1 MKENLVIQLNSLLAD
16 VSVMY
21 FKAHNLHW
29 NVIGRQFVTIHT
41 YLEEFYNELAGTIDE
56 VAELMKKFDVY
67 PKASMKEYLKVSSI
81 VELESKD
88 VSVTEVLTI
97 LEEDINILK
106 NNALKVRVIAAE
118 DDLFEVINTME
129 DMIESYSKTLWFI
142 KSMNKSN

>member
-56 VAELMKKFDVY
+56 VAELMKKFGVY